1 MHAVVV
7 TANVATGQ
15 LDAARKMLREE
26 VVPRVSKSPGFV
38 KGYWTI
44 SVDGTQ
50 GISMTVFDTKEN
62 AESAADRVRITPA
75 SPGVTLDTVDIR
87 EVVADA

>member
-62 AESAADRVRITPA
+62 AESAADRVRNTPTT
-75 SPGVTLDTVDIR
+75 PGVILNTIEIR